1 MKNVLLISFLS
12 IIGCAKNPGNYKIP
26 TDNKSADASDSEQ
39 ADSLWQNRGDKDSLI
54 KALDLYEKQFAASPD
69 DRDLAARLVRGYYF
83 LGDAHETEMD
93 AKKVAWDK
101 AFAYG
106 QECLSKNPDYDAVI
120 KKSGNK
126 VEAIKMA
133 KKEDVPCIYWSASSL
148 GKWAKA
154 NGIVQSIK
162 HKSTLF
168 SFISKVQEL
177 DPDYFHA
184 AANRYWGAYYSVI
197 PSFAG
202 RDLNKSKENFEKS
215 IEIAPYY
222 LGTYILL
229 ADTYARNA
237 QDHATFDQ
245 AVQYVMASDA
255 EAINPDLLVENKV
268 EIEKAA
274 ELWKERSSIFA
285 DAPEPEPLKNQ
296 PPQKQEPA
304 PEQPAEE
311 PATPETQSPEGET
324 PTPTETTPTETTP
337 TE

>member
-1 MKNVLLISFLS
+1 MKNLFLITLLG
-12 IIGCAKNPGNYKIP
+12 IGCAKAPGNYKLPIES
-26 TDNKSADASDSEQ
+26 KSADASNRDK
-39 ADSLWQNRGDKDSLI
+39 ADSHWQQRGDKEKLI
-54 KALDLYEKQFAASPD
+54 KALELYEQEFAANQD
-69 DRDLAARLVRGYYF
+69 DRELAALLVRGYYL
-83 LGDAHETEMD
+83 LGDAHETDKE
-93 AKKVAWDK
+93 AKKTAWDK

-106 QECLSKNPDYDAVI
+106 QKCLSKNAEYDAVI

-126 VEAIKMA
+126 VEAIKAA

-148 GKWAKA
+148 GKWAKS

-168 SFISKVQEL
+168 SFITKVEQL
-177 DPDYFHA
+177 DPDYFHG

-202 RDLNKSKENFEKS
+202 RDLNKSKENFDKS

-245 AVQYVMASDA
+245 AVQYVLASDP
-255 EAINPDLLVENKV
+255 EAISPELLVENKV
-268 EIEKAA
+268 EIAKAKQ
-274 ELWKERSSIFA
+274 LWEERSSIFA
-285 DAPEPEPLKNQ
+285 DAPAPEALKNQ
-296 PPQKQEPA
+296 PPKKAEPA
-304 PEQPAEE
+304 PEKPAEE
-311 PATPETQSPEGET
+311 PATPETQTSEGEA
-324 PTPTETTPTETTP
+324 PTPAEPAPTEKTP
-337 TE
+337 SE